1 MTDGGPG
8 DLPLRPLADRLL
20 SEITNGAVALMHGS
34 DGVVALMHGSALTSA
49 ITKTEPRR
57 RARTPCRR
65 ILLCADQLPEQ
76 QSSQHGRVGDGA
88 EVTGC
93 DRSGNTCHP
102 RARIGFRALPE
113 TTEKLVLDI
122 GDRLVRLISSE
133 IPIVVSNTVPT
144 ERRALQA
151 LVVKTVGIMRSL
163 LELTRH
169 GHNAEVMILA
179 RSLSDHVITFAW
191 LAIDPEAHYPP
202 WERGDARDRLAAQ
215 ERWEK
220 RGRTLLEPGVK
231 KMFERQK
238 ANQVKYPPDMDDRAD
253 KADDYWATRLGFPA
267 NDKPFADTYDV
278 IFKHCSSR
286 THASVQGLNDV
297 LESTPEHTVLVL
309 DRGFEYQGGVL
320 RASLVIF
327 GLGLKVTA
335 EMFSIP
341 ASEKID
347 QLSAEYLRRRQA
359 IDRLVSGSVSTGIY
373 DPAL

>member
-1 MTDGGPG
+1 MRD
-8 DLPLRPLADRLL
+8 
-20 SEITNGAVALMHGS
+20 H
-34 DGVVALMHGSALTSA
+34 
-49 ITKTEPRR
+49 
-57 RARTPCRR
+57 
-65 ILLCADQLPEQ
+65 
-76 QSSQHGRVGDGA
+76 SQ
-88 EVTGC
+88 T
-93 DRSGNTCHP
+93 
-102 RARIGFRALPE
+102 
-113 TTEKLVLDI
+113 
-122 GDRLVRLISSE
+122 
-133 IPIVVSNTVPT
+133 
-144 ERRALQA
+144 
-151 LVVKTVGIMRSL
+151 
-163 LELTRH
+163 
-169 GHNAEVMILA
+169 
-179 RSLSDHVITFAW
+179 HVITFAW
-191 LAIDPEAHYPP
+191 LVVDPEAHYPR

-231 KMFERQK
+231 KMFECQK
-238 ANQVKYPPDMDDRAD
+238 ANQVKYRPDIDDRAD

-327 GLGLKVTA
+327 GLGLKVAA

-347 QLSAEYLRRRQA
+347 QLSAEYLGRRQA